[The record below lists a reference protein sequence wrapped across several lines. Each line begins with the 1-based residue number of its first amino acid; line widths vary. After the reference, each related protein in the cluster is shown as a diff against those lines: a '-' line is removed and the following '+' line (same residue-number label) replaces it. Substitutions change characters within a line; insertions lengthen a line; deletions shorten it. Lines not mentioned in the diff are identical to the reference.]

1 MQDVHTIRFQPG
13 SREELLPDFAAD
25 FPYIATRAAFDRAGR
40 RAVPWHWHRAVELF
54 YMERG
59 ALVYETPGR
68 QLVFPAGTGGF
79 INSNVLHAT
88 HLPDGTQQTV
98 QLLHIFDP
106 LLIAGA
112 PDSRIAQRYV
122 LPVAGCAA
130 LDVVRF
136 SPDEPA
142 QAAVL
147 AQIRQAFAIPAQE
160 DGYELRLREA
170 LSGVWL
176 ALAAQAAA
184 LPAGRPD
191 PADGKIKQMLTYVH
205 GHYAEQISIA
215 ALAASAYLSERE
227 CFRVFRE
234 KLHTSPG
241 SYIRR
246 YRVQMAC
253 RMLAETTQTAAAIG
267 YACGLG
273 SSSYFGRVFREETG
287 CTPSAYRAKWQD
299 RDIIGR

>member
-1 MQDVHTIRFQPG
+1 M
-13 SREELLPDFAAD
+13 
-25 FPYIATRAAFDRAGR
+25 
-40 RAVPWHWHRAVELF
+40 
-54 YMERG
+54 
-59 ALVYETPGR
+59 YETPGR

-79 INSNVLHAT
+79 VNSNVLHAT

-112 PDSRIAQRYV
+112 PDSRIAQR
-122 LPVAGCAA
+122 LCAAGRRLRCAGCGSAF
-130 LDVVRF
+130 RRT
-136 SPDEPA
+136 SPRRPRCSRRSGGR
-142 QAAVL
+142 L
-147 AQIRQAFAIPAQE
+147 PSPRQE

-205 GHYAEQISIA
+205 EHYAEQISIA

-273 SSSYFGRVFREETG
+273 SSSYFGRGVPRG
-287 CTPSAYRAKWQD
+287 D
-299 RDIIGR
+299 RLHAVGVSGKNGRIVI

>member
-1 MQDVHTIRFQPG
+1 
-13 SREELLPDFAAD
+13 
-25 FPYIATRAAFDRAGR
+25 
-40 RAVPWHWHRAVELF
+40 
-54 YMERG
+54 MERG

-79 INSNVLHAT
+79 VNSNVLHAT

-98 QLLHIFDP
+98 QLAPYFRPAADRRR
-106 LLIAGA
+106 AGQ
-112 PDSRIAQRYV
+112 PDRAQRYV

-147 AQIRQAFAIPAQE
+147 AQIRRAFAIPAQE

-170 LSGVWL
+170 LSRRVAG
-176 ALAAQAAA
+176 AGG
-184 LPAGRPD
+184 AGRGAARRPPRPGGRQD
-191 PADGKIKQMLTYVH
+191 QADADLCARALRG
-205 GHYAEQISIA
+205 GRSAIA